1 MKPLMLMTILGVS
14 ALLAACGQ
22 KAETNDTTAANT
34 ATEAASDKG
43 EMAGSMSGDMG
54 NMAMPADGGAKM
66 AKGKGTVTAIDKSA
80 GSITLDHGPIPEAD
94 WPSMT
99 MAFKAKPELLDSVK
113 VGDRVVFD
121 LTLKDGSGEV
131 TALQKQ

>member
-43 EMAGSMSGDMG
+43 EMAGSMSGDM
-54 NMAMPADGGAKM
+54 
-66 AKGKGTVTAIDKSA
+66 GTVTAIDKSA